1 MKKNV
6 LEENET
12 KTLQS
17 QLDLLRG
24 GKSQFNY
31 PSVSDLTGD
40 DNSMNA
46 TCRNLEEKFSSEAKI
61 EEEETFISKEAAE
74 ILKEFK
80 NRSHSIINT
89 TRS

>member
-1 MKKNV
+1 MA
-6 LEENET
+6 
-12 KTLQS
+12 Q
-17 QLDLLRG
+17 Q
-24 GKSQFNY
+24 Y
-31 PSVSDLTGD
+31 PSVSELMAGE

-46 TCRNLEEKFSSEAKI
+46 TCRNFEEKFSSEHKN